1 MCENLYEDDVKDFA
15 DSLDTSSLQ
24 WKVSEEVTRVLP
36 DFVKKARS
44 KQSAFAWL
52 HEAFETYYISFH
64 V

>member
-1 MCENLYEDDVKDFA
+1 MCENLHEDDAKDFA
-15 DSLDTSSLQ
+15 DSIDTSSLH

-52 HEAFETYYISFH
+52 HVTREAFKT
-64 V
+64 